1 MKQRDLNDFKK
12 LLDER
17 RQELMS
23 EAVGTMHG
31 MGLVADSRET
41 FPDPTDRA
49 SLEGNRNLTLRIR
62 DRERK
67 LITKIDEA
75 LGRIADGSYGVCEE
89 CGGALGV
96 AGFKRLTDAQGGNP
110 GHECDGNRDRRREQ
124 NEEFGTQA
132 HGFADSFCGAIQTEF
147 KGSPPS
153 RGWTQLRMRGASAN
167 DRET

>member
-1 MKQRDLNDFKK
+1 MKQRDLTEFKK

-17 RQELMS
+17 RQELMT

-75 LGRIADGSYGVCEE
+75 LERISDGSYGVCED
-89 CGGALGV
+89 CGGVIGV
-96 AGFKRLTDAQGGNP
+96 ERLRARPVTTLCIACKSEQ
-110 GHECDGNRDRRREQ
+110 EATERRR
-124 NEEFGTQA
+124 A
-132 HGFADSFCGAIQTEF
+132 
-147 KGSPPS
+147 
-153 RGWTQLRMRGASAN
+153 
-167 DRET
+167 

>member
-1 MKQRDLNDFKK
+1 MKQRDLTAFKK

-17 RQELMS
+17 RQELMT

-31 MGLVADSRET
+31 MGMVGDSRET

-75 LGRIADGSYGVCEE
+75 LGRIADGSYGVCED
-89 CGGALGV
+89 CGSAIGV
-96 AGFKRLTDAQGGNP
+96 ERLRARPVTTLCIACKSEQ
-110 GHECDGNRDRRREQ
+110 EATERRRHL
-124 NEEFGTQA
+124 A
-132 HGFADSFCGAIQTEF
+132 
-147 KGSPPS
+147 
-153 RGWTQLRMRGASAN
+153 
-167 DRET
+167 

>member
-1 MKQRDLNDFKK
+1 MKQRDLTVFKK

-17 RQELMS
+17 RQELMT

-31 MGLVADSRET
+31 MGMVGDSRET

-75 LGRIADGSYGVCEE
+75 LGRIADGSYGVCED
-89 CGGALGV
+89 CGGAIGV
-96 AGFKRLTDAQGGNP
+96 ERLRARPVTTLCIACKSEQ
-110 GHECDGNRDRRREQ
+110 EATERRRHL
-124 NEEFGTQA
+124 A
-132 HGFADSFCGAIQTEF
+132 
-147 KGSPPS
+147 
-153 RGWTQLRMRGASAN
+153 
-167 DRET
+167 

>member
-89 CGGALGV
+89 CGGAIGV
-96 AGFKRLTDAQGGNP
+96 ERLKARPVTTLCIACKSEQ
-110 GHECDGNRDRRREQ
+110 EATERRRHL
-124 NEEFGTQA
+124 A
-132 HGFADSFCGAIQTEF
+132 
-147 KGSPPS
+147 
-153 RGWTQLRMRGASAN
+153 
-167 DRET
+167 

>member
-1 MKQRDLNDFKK
+1 MKQRDLTTFKK

-17 RQELMS
+17 RQELMT

-31 MGLVADSRET
+31 MGMVGESRET

-75 LGRIADGSYGVCEE
+75 LGRIADGSYGVCED
-89 CGGALGV
+89 CGGAIGV
-96 AGFKRLTDAQGGNP
+96 ERLRARPVTTLCIACKSEQ
-110 GHECDGNRDRRREQ
+110 EASERRR
-124 NEEFGTQA
+124 A
-132 HGFADSFCGAIQTEF
+132 
-147 KGSPPS
+147 
-153 RGWTQLRMRGASAN
+153 
-167 DRET
+167 

>member
-1 MKQRDLNDFKK
+1 MKQRDLTAFKK

-17 RQELMS
+17 RQELMT

-31 MGLVADSRET
+31 MGMVGDSRET

-75 LGRIADGSYGVCEE
+75 LGRIADGSYGVCED
-89 CGGALGV
+89 CGGPIGV
-96 AGFKRLTDAQGGNP
+96 ERLRARPVTTLCIACKSEQ
-110 GHECDGNRDRRREQ
+110 EASERRR
-124 NEEFGTQA
+124 A
-132 HGFADSFCGAIQTEF
+132 
-147 KGSPPS
+147 
-153 RGWTQLRMRGASAN
+153 
-167 DRET
+167 

>member
-1 MKQRDLNDFKK
+1 MKQRDLTAFKK

-17 RQELMS
+17 RQELMT

-31 MGLVADSRET
+31 MGMVGDSRET

-75 LGRIADGSYGVCEE
+75 LGRIADGSYGVCED
-89 CGGALGV
+89 CGGSIGV
-96 AGFKRLTDAQGGNP
+96 ERLRARPVTTLCIACKSEQ
-110 GHECDGNRDRRREQ
+110 EATERRRHL
-124 NEEFGTQA
+124 A
-132 HGFADSFCGAIQTEF
+132 
-147 KGSPPS
+147 
-153 RGWTQLRMRGASAN
+153 
-167 DRET
+167 

>member
-1 MKQRDLNDFKK
+1 MKQRDLTVFKK

-17 RQELMS
+17 RQELMT

-75 LGRIADGSYGVCEE
+75 LGRIADGSYGVCED
-89 CGGALGV
+89 CGSSIGV
-96 AGFKRLTDAQGGNP
+96 ERLRARPVTTLCIACKSEQ
-110 GHECDGNRDRRREQ
+110 EATERRR
-124 NEEFGTQA
+124 A
-132 HGFADSFCGAIQTEF
+132 
-147 KGSPPS
+147 
-153 RGWTQLRMRGASAN
+153 
-167 DRET
+167 

>member
-1 MKQRDLNDFKK
+1 MKQRDLTVFKK

-17 RQELMS
+17 RQELMT

-31 MGLVADSRET
+31 MGMVGDSRET

-75 LGRIADGSYGVCEE
+75 LGRIADGSYGVCED
-89 CGGALGV
+89 CGGPIGV
-96 AGFKRLTDAQGGNP
+96 ERLRARPVTTLCIACKSEQ
-110 GHECDGNRDRRREQ
+110 EATERRR
-124 NEEFGTQA
+124 A
-132 HGFADSFCGAIQTEF
+132 
-147 KGSPPS
+147 
-153 RGWTQLRMRGASAN
+153 
-167 DRET
+167 

>member
-1 MKQRDLNDFKK
+1 MKQRDLTVFKK

-17 RQELMS
+17 RQELMT

-31 MGLVADSRET
+31 MGMVGESRET

-75 LGRIADGSYGVCEE
+75 LGRIADGSYGVCED
-89 CGGALGV
+89 CGGAIGV
-96 AGFKRLTDAQGGNP
+96 ERLRARPVTTLCIACKSEQ
-110 GHECDGNRDRRREQ
+110 EATERRRHL
-124 NEEFGTQA
+124 A
-132 HGFADSFCGAIQTEF
+132 
-147 KGSPPS
+147 
-153 RGWTQLRMRGASAN
+153 
-167 DRET
+167 

>member
-1 MKQRDLNDFKK
+1 MKQRDLTTFKK

-17 RQELMS
+17 RQELMT

-31 MGLVADSRET
+31 MGMVGDSRET

-89 CGGALGV
+89 CGGAIGV
-96 AGFKRLTDAQGGNP
+96 ERLRARPVTTLCIACKSEQ
-110 GHECDGNRDRRREQ
+110 EASERRR
-124 NEEFGTQA
+124 A
-132 HGFADSFCGAIQTEF
+132 
-147 KGSPPS
+147 
-153 RGWTQLRMRGASAN
+153 
-167 DRET
+167 

>member
-1 MKQRDLNDFKK
+1 MKQRDLTAFKK

-17 RQELMS
+17 RQELMT

-31 MGLVADSRET
+31 MGMVGDSRET

-75 LGRIADGSYGVCEE
+75 LGRIADGSYGVCED
-89 CGGALGV
+89 CGGPIGV
-96 AGFKRLTDAQGGNP
+96 ERLRARPVTTLCIACKSEQ
-110 GHECDGNRDRRREQ
+110 EATERRRHL
-124 NEEFGTQA
+124 A
-132 HGFADSFCGAIQTEF
+132 
-147 KGSPPS
+147 
-153 RGWTQLRMRGASAN
+153 
-167 DRET
+167 

>member
-1 MKQRDLNDFKK
+1 MKQHELNVFKK

-17 RQELMS
+17 RQELMTD
-23 EAVGTMHG
+23 ALGTMHG

-89 CGGALGV
+89 CGGSIGV
-96 AGFKRLTDAQGGNP
+96 ERLRARPVTTLCIACKSEQ
-110 GHECDGNRDRRREQ
+110 EATERRRHL
-124 NEEFGTQA
+124 A
-132 HGFADSFCGAIQTEF
+132 
-147 KGSPPS
+147 
-153 RGWTQLRMRGASAN
+153 
-167 DRET
+167 